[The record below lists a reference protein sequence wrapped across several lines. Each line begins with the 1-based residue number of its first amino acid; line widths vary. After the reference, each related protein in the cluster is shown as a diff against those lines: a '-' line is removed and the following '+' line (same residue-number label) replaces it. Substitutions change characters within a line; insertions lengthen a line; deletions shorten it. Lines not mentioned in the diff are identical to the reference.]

1 LIPGSSDGTLCAAIA
16 LADEC
21 GRKFA
26 SLEKHFHSRC
36 TVWVGPFQVAEMGQK
51 SVGLDIPA
59 RAQGIEDKSIHKIAE
74 SQTEPELEKHY
85 RTIPPSPYQRPVG
98 MRVRRVPE
106 ARETRQARL
115 SL

>member
-1 LIPGSSDGTLCAAIA
+1 MDRKQSCLPEVEKYASDA
-16 LADEC
+16 
-21 GRKFA
+21 
-26 SLEKHFHSRC
+26 
-36 TVWVGPFQVAEMGQK
+36 
-51 SVGLDIPA
+51 IPA